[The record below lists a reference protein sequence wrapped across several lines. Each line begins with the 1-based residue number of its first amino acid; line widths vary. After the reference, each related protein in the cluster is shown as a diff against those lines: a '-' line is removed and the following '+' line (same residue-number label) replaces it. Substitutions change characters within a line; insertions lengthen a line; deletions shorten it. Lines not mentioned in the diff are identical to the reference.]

1 MRGGGLD
8 DQDTSDAQRE
18 AIVEMAN
25 LTNGMTGGIFDRAR
39 GSSRVLGLSR
49 PHSNVIWRVRAISAV
64 AALVLAVLF
73 VASPLILALTVGRV
87 VGVSVALGAA
97 ALAAGLVCAS
107 TYGAERREIARRVA
121 REEG

>member
-1 MRGGGLD
+1 
-8 DQDTSDAQRE
+8 
-18 AIVEMAN
+18 MAN

-49 PHSNVIWRVRAISAV
+49 PHSNAIWRVRAISAI
-64 AALVLAVLF
+64 AGLTLAILF
-73 VASPLILALTVGRV
+73 VASPLILALTVGRA
-87 VGVSVALGAA
+87 VGVTVILGAG
-97 ALAAGLVCAS
+97 ALAAGIVCGS